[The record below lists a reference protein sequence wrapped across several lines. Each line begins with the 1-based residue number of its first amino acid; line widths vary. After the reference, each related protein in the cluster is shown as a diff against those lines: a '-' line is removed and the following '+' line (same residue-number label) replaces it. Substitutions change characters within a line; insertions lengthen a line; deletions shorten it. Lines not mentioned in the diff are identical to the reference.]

1 MNALLKSVNSQSIAS
16 ITFKVVV
23 LLTVIISFLPLFPG
37 LVGLIFAAFG
47 YIPAIDQYTFSFTG
61 FNALLAWPGLNQ
73 SIMLTLFVSITS
85 TLLSAVCCFAILQSC
100 WHSRWWKQI
109 ETLLAPIMAL
119 PHVAFAVGF
128 AFLFTPSGFIARVF
142 GEQIDWQLIH
152 DQYGIGLIL
161 ALTLKEIPFLLFMS
175 IPLLKQLNIN
185 TTLITAQSLGYN
197 NAQAWQK
204 IILPQWLPKI
214 RFSLFAVMA
223 YSISVVDVAL
233 IIGPTQPPT
242 LAVLVWQWLND
253 ADLATL
259 PKASAGALV
268 LLLLCLVTLF
278 SIRLAEWLI
287 TVKCKTWQSNG
298 RYSLP
303 IGGKSIITIT
313 YLIALIT
320 LPMLLIWSFAQR
332 WRFPDITPSKWSLRF
347 WQQEWHY
354 LLDII
359 ANSMMIALISAT
371 IALIFAIIVHEHSV
385 KAAANK
391 QWLKVPRLLIAIP
404 MLAPQLSLLFGM
416 QVATLYIAHQYY
428 YLWVIWA
435 HTFFAFPYI
444 FLALDGPWRS
454 YDQRLD
460 NVALSLGMS
469 PFKTWWQ
476 IKRPLLLPAIWI
488 AWAVGI
494 SVSLAQYLPTL
505 MLGSGRIST
514 LTTEAV
520 ALSSGQDRRISA
532 IYALLQSITPF
543 IFYII
548 AIVASRK
555 TGSLEQQ
562 DAGSNHHTHATT
574 SAPPS
579 TSTNRVTT
587 RNVSISK

>member
-1 MNALLKSVNSQSIAS
+1 MNALFKSVKKQSAAS
-16 ITFKVVV
+16 ITFKIMV
-23 LLTVIISFLPLFPG
+23 LLTVTISFLPLLPG

-47 YIPAIDQYTFSFTG
+47 YIPAIDKYTLSLDG
-61 FNALLAWPGLNQ
+61 FDELLTWPGLHQ
-73 SIMLTLFVSITS
+73 SIVLTLFVSISS
-85 TLLSAVCCFAILQSC
+85 TLLAAIFCFAILQSC

-128 AFLFTPSGFIARVF
+128 VFLFTPSGFIARLF
-142 GEQIDWQLIH
+142 GEQINWQLIH
-152 DQYGIGLIL
+152 DQYGFGLIA

-197 NAQAWQK
+197 SAQAWQK
-204 IILPQWLPKI
+204 IIMPQWLPKI

-242 LAVLVWQWLND
+242 LSVLVWQWLND
-253 ADLATL
+253 ANLATL

-268 LLLLCLVTLF
+268 LLLMCLTSLL
-278 SIRLAEWLI
+278 SIRSAEWFI
-287 TVKCKTWQSNG
+287 TIKCRTWLSNG
-298 RYSLP
+298 RFSLP

-313 YLIALIT
+313 YLIPLVT
-320 LPMLLIWSFAQR
+320 LPILLLWSFAQR
-332 WRFPDITPSKWSLRF
+332 WRFPDITPSRWSLRF
-347 WQQEWHY
+347 WQQEWDY
-354 LLDII
+354 LLDVI
-359 ANSMMIALISAT
+359 ATSITIALVSAT
-371 IALIFAIIVHEHSV
+371 IALVFAIIVHEHTS
-385 KAAANK
+385 KAEMNK
-391 QWLKVPRLLIAIP
+391 QFLKVPRLLIAIP
-404 MLAPQLSLLFGM
+404 MLAPQLSLLFGI
-416 QVATLYIAHQYY
+416 QVVTLYIANQYY
-428 YLWVIWA
+428 YLWVTWA
-435 HTFFAFPYI
+435 HIFFVFPYI

-460 NVALSLGMS
+460 KVALSLGMS
-469 PFKTWWQ
+469 PFKVWWK

-494 SVSLAQYLPTL
+494 SVSLTQYLPTL
-505 MLGSGRIST
+505 MLGAGRIST

-520 ALSSGQDRRISA
+520 TLSSGQDRRISA
-532 IYALLQSITPF
+532 IYALLQSLAPF

-548 AIVASRK
+548 AIIASRK

-562 DAGSNHHTHATT
+562 T
-574 SAPPS
+574 S
-579 TSTNRVTT
+579 TSTSRISTS
-587 RNVSISK
+587 NVSVSQQSNHP

>member
-1 MNALLKSVNSQSIAS
+1 LNALFKSVKKQSATSIA
-16 ITFKVVV
+16 FNVVV
-23 LLTVIISFLPLFPG
+23 LLAVTISFLPLLPG
-37 LVGLIFAAFG
+37 LLGLIFAAFG
-47 YIPAIDQYTFSFTG
+47 YIPAIDQYTFSFNG
-61 FNALLAWPGLNQ
+61 FNELLVWPGLPQ
-73 SIMLTLFVSITS
+73 SIILTLFISIAS
-85 TLLSAVCCFAILQSC
+85 TLLATLFCFSILQSC

-109 ETLLAPIMAL
+109 ETMLAPIMAL

-128 AFLFTPSGFIARVF
+128 AFLFAPSGFIARIF
-142 GEQIDWQLIH
+142 GAQINWQLVH
-152 DQYGIGLIL
+152 DQYGLGLIA

-185 TTLITAQSLGYN
+185 TTLITAKSLGYN

-242 LAVLVWQWLND
+242 LSVLVWQWLND

-268 LLLLCLVTLF
+268 LSIMCLIILL
-278 SIRLAEWLI
+278 SIRFTEWLI
-287 TVKCKTWQSNG
+287 TTKCRTWQSSG

-303 IGGKSIITIT
+303 IGGKSAITLT
-313 YLIALIT
+313 YLITLIT
-320 LPMLLIWSFAQR
+320 LPILLLWSFAQR
-332 WRFPDITPSKWSLRF
+332 WRFPDILPSRWSLRF
-347 WQQEWHY
+347 WQQEWDY

-359 ANSMMIALISAT
+359 ANSVMIALISAT
-371 IALIFAIIVHEHSV
+371 IALIFAILVHEHSI
-385 KAAANK
+385 KATINK
-391 QWLKVPRLLIAIP
+391 RFLKVPRLLIAIP
-404 MLAPQLSLLFGM
+404 MLAPQLSLLFGI
-416 QVATLYIAHQYY
+416 QVATLYIANQYY

-435 HTFFAFPYI
+435 HIFFAFPYI

-469 PFKTWWQ
+469 PFKTWWK

-505 MLGSGRIST
+505 MLGAGRIST

-532 IYALLQSITPF
+532 IYALLQSLVPF
-543 IFYII
+543 LFYII
-548 AIVASRK
+548 AIIISRHS
-555 TGSLEQQ
+555 GSLEQQ
-562 DAGSNHHTHATT
+562 LVT
-574 SAPPS
+574 S
-579 TSTNRVTT
+579 TSRIST
-587 RNVSISK
+587 RNVSISQKSKHT

>member
-1 MNALLKSVNSQSIAS
+1 MFKGIVFKSI
-16 ITFKVVV
+16 V
-23 LLTVIISFLPLFPG
+23 LLTVIISFLPLLPG
-37 LVGLIFAAFG
+37 LVGLVFAAFG
-47 YIPAIDQYTFSFTG
+47 YIPAIDQYTLSLDG
-61 FNALLAWPGLNQ
+61 FNELLAWPGLQQ
-73 SIMLTLFVSITS
+73 SIMLTLFVSIAS
-85 TLLSAVCCFAILQSC
+85 TLVAALCCFAILQSC
-100 WHSRWWKQI
+100 WHSRWWKQL

-142 GEQIDWQLIH
+142 GEQINWQLIH
-152 DQYGIGLIL
+152 DQYGLGLIV

-185 TTLITAQSLGYN
+185 TTLITAQSLGYS

-268 LLLLCLVTLF
+268 LLLMCLMSLL
-278 SIRLAEWLI
+278 SIRTSEWLI
-287 TVKCKTWQSNG
+287 TVKYRNWLSNG

-303 IGGKSIITIT
+303 IGGKSIITVT
-313 YLIALIT
+313 YLIALSTVPI
-320 LPMLLIWSFAQR
+320 LLLWSFAQR
-332 WRFPDITPSKWSLRF
+332 WRFPDIIPSRWSLRF

-354 LLDII
+354 LLDVIS
-359 ANSMMIALISAT
+359 NSIMIALVSGT
-371 IALIFAIIVHEHSV
+371 IALIFAIIVHEHSIR
-385 KAAANK
+385 ATANK
-391 QWLKVPRLLIAIP
+391 QWLAVPRLLIAIP

-416 QVATLYIAHQYY
+416 QVATLYIANQYY
-428 YLWVIWA
+428 HLWVIWA
-435 HTFFAFPYI
+435 HVFFAFPYI

-460 NVALSLGMS
+460 NIALSLGMS
-469 PFKTWWQ
+469 PFKVWWK

-505 MLGSGRIST
+505 MLGAGRIST

-562 DAGSNHHTHATT
+562 SAT
-574 SAPPS
+574 S
-579 TSTNRVTT
+579 TSTSNNRVTT
-587 RNVSISK
+587 HNVSISK

>member
-1 MNALLKSVNSQSIAS
+1 MNAKLCKSVAS
-16 ITFKVVV
+16 FTFNLIV
-23 LLTVIISFLPLFPG
+23 LLTVLISFLPLVPG
-37 LVGLIFAAFG
+37 LMGLLLAAFG
-47 YIPAIDQYTFSFTG
+47 YIPAIDQYTLSITG
-61 FNALLAWPGLNQ
+61 FKQLFAWPGLSQ
-73 SIMLTLFVSITS
+73 SVVLTLFISMVS
-85 TLLSAVCCFAILQSC
+85 TLVAVLFSFAILQSC
-100 WHSRWWKQI
+100 WHSRWWKQL

-128 AFLFTPSGFIARVF
+128 AFLFTPSGFIARIQ
-142 GEQIDWQLIH
+142 GDQINWQLVH
-152 DQYGIGLIL
+152 DQYGLGLIA

-185 TTLITAQSLGYN
+185 TTLITARSLGYN

-204 IILPQWLPKI
+204 IILPLWLPKI

-233 IIGPTQPPT
+233 IIGPTRPPT

-259 PKASAGALV
+259 PKASAGAL
-268 LLLLCLVTLF
+268 LLLLMCLAILL
-278 SIRLAEWLI
+278 SIRFTEWLI
-287 TVKCKTWQSNG
+287 TIKCRTWLSSG

-303 IGGKSIITIT
+303 IGGKSIIIIT
-313 YLIALIT
+313 YLITLAT
-320 LPMLLIWSFAQR
+320 LPILLMWSFAQR
-332 WRFPDITPSKWSLRF
+332 WRFPDIVPSHWSLRF
-347 WQQEWHY
+347 WQQEWGY
-354 LLDII
+354 LLNIM
-359 ANSMMIALISAT
+359 ANSIMIALVSAT
-371 IALIFAIIVHEHSV
+371 IALFFAIIIHEHSI
-385 KAAANK
+385 KATANK
-391 QWLKVPRLLIAIP
+391 RFLKVPRLLIAIP
-404 MLAPQLSLLFGM
+404 MLAPQLSLLFGI

-428 YLWVIWA
+428 YLWVTWA
-435 HTFFAFPYI
+435 HIFFVFPYI

-460 NVALSLGMS
+460 KVALSLGLS
-469 PFKTWWQ
+469 PFNVWWQ

-505 MLGSGRIST
+505 MLGAGRIST

-532 IYALLQSITPF
+532 IYALLQSLTPF
-543 IFYII
+543 LFYII

-555 TGSLEQQ
+555 SGSLEQQ
-562 DAGSNHHTHATT
+562 RSASTSRISTPNVSVSQQSNH
-574 SAPPS
+574 P
-579 TSTNRVTT
+579 
-587 RNVSISK
+587 

>member
-1 MNALLKSVNSQSIAS
+1 MMFRI
-16 ITFKVVV
+16 VV
-23 LLTVIISFLPLFPG
+23 LLTVIISFLPLLPG
-37 LVGLIFAAFG
+37 LVGLVLAAFG
-47 YIPAIDQYTFSFTG
+47 YIPAIDQYTLSFAG
-61 FNALLAWPGLNQ
+61 FDALLAWPGLDK
-73 SIMLTLFVSITS
+73 SILLTLFVSLAS
-85 TLLSAVCCFAILQSC
+85 TLLSALFCFAILQSC

-109 ETLLAPIMAL
+109 ESLLAPVMAL

-142 GEQIDWQLIH
+142 GEQINWQLVH
-152 DQYGIGLIL
+152 DQYGFGLIV

-268 LLLLCLVTLF
+268 LLLICLISLLG
-278 SIRLAEWLI
+278 IRLSEWLV
-287 TVKCKTWQSNG
+287 TVKCKSWQSNG

-303 IGGKSIITIT
+303 IGGKSMIVVT
-313 YLIALIT
+313 YLTALFTI
-320 LPMLLIWSFAQR
+320 PMLLLWSFAQR
-332 WRFPDITPSKWSLRF
+332 WRFPDITPSRWSLRF
-347 WQQEWHY
+347 WQQEWDY
-354 LLDII
+354 LVDII
-359 ANSMMIALISAT
+359 ANSIIIALVSAT
-371 IALIFAIIVHEHSV
+371 IALIFAIIVHEHSIR
-385 KAAANK
+385 ATANK
-391 QWLKVPRLLIAIP
+391 HLLKVPRLLIAIP
-404 MLAPQLSLLFGM
+404 MLAPQLSLLFGI
-416 QVATLYIAHQYY
+416 QVATLYIANQYY
-428 YLWVIWA
+428 YAWVIWA
-435 HTFFAFPYI
+435 HIFFVFPYI

-460 NVALSLGMS
+460 KVALSLGMS
-469 PFKTWWQ
+469 PFKVWWK

-505 MLGSGRIST
+505 MLGAGRIST

-532 IYALLQSITPF
+532 IYALLQSVMPF

-548 AIVASRK
+548 AILASRK
-555 TGSLEQQ
+555 TGSLEQR
-562 DAGSNHHTHATT
+562 TT
-574 SAPPS
+574 STSTS

-587 RNVSISK
+587 RNVSINK

>member
-1 MNALLKSVNSQSIAS
+1 
-16 ITFKVVV
+16 V
-23 LLTVIISFLPLFPG
+23 LLTVLISFLPLVPG
-37 LVGLIFAAFG
+37 LVGLLLAAFG
-47 YIPAIDQYTFSFTG
+47 YIPAIDQYALSIIG
-61 FNALLAWPGLNQ
+61 FKLLFAWPGLSQ
-73 SIMLTLFVSITS
+73 SVVLTLFTSIAS
-85 TLLSAVCCFAILQSC
+85 TLLAALFSFAILQSC
-100 WHSRWWKQI
+100 WHSRWWKQL

-128 AFLFTPSGFIARVF
+128 AFLFTPSGFIARIL
-142 GEQIDWQLIH
+142 GEQINWQLVH
-152 DQYGIGLIL
+152 DQYGLGLIA

-185 TTLITAQSLGYN
+185 TTLITARSLGYN

-259 PKASAGALV
+259 PKASAGAL
-268 LLLLCLVTLF
+268 LLLVICLVILL
-278 SIRLAEWLI
+278 SIRFAEWLI
-287 TVKCKTWQSNG
+287 TIKCRIWLSSG

-303 IGGKSIITIT
+303 ISGKSIIVTT
-313 YLIALIT
+313 YLITLAT
-320 LPMLLIWSFAQR
+320 LPILFTWSFAQR
-332 WRFPDITPSKWSLRF
+332 WRFPDIAPSRWSLRF

-359 ANSMMIALISAT
+359 TNSIMIALVSAT
-371 IALIFAIIVHEHSV
+371 IALVFAIIIHEHSI
-385 KAAANK
+385 KATLNK
-391 QWLKVPRLLIAIP
+391 RFLKVPRLLIAIP
-404 MLAPQLSLLFGM
+404 MLAPQLSLLFGI

-428 YLWVIWA
+428 YLWVTWA
-435 HTFFAFPYI
+435 HTFFVFPYI

-460 NVALSLGMS
+460 KVALSLGMS
-469 PFKTWWQ
+469 PFKVWWQ

-505 MLGSGRIST
+505 MLGAGRIST

-543 IFYII
+543 LFYII
-548 AIVASRK
+548 AIIASRK

-562 DAGSNHHTHATT
+562 RTT
-574 SAPPS
+574 S
-579 TSTNRVTT
+579 TSRITT
-587 RNVSISK
+587 SNVSISKQSHHP

>member
-1 MNALLKSVNSQSIAS
+1 M
-16 ITFKVVV
+16 TV
-23 LLTVIISFLPLFPG
+23 LISFLPLLPG
-37 LVGLIFAAFG
+37 LIGLLLSAFG
-47 YIPAIDQYTFSFTG
+47 YIPAINQYTLSLAGFAQLFS
-61 FNALLAWPGLNQ
+61 WPGLSQ
-73 SIMLTLFVSITS
+73 SIGLTLFISVMS
-85 TLLSAVCCFAILQSC
+85 TLLTALFCFSILQSC

-119 PHVAFAVGF
+119 PHVAFAIGF
-128 AFLFTPSGFIARVF
+128 AFLFTPSGFVARLL
-142 GEQIDWQLIH
+142 GDQINLQLVH
-152 DQYGIGLIL
+152 DPYGLGLI
-161 ALTLKEIPFLLFMS
+161 AVLTLKEIPFLLFMS
-175 IPLLKQLNIN
+175 IPLLKQLNVN

-223 YSISVVDVAL
+223 YGISVVDVAL
-233 IIGPTQPPT
+233 IIGPTRPPT
-242 LAVLVWQWLND
+242 LSVLVWQWLND

-259 PKASAGALV
+259 PKASAGALL
-268 LLLLCLVTLF
+268 LLLLCLVVLLG
-278 SIRLAEWLI
+278 IRFMEWLI
-287 TVKCKTWQSNG
+287 TVKWRAWQSNG
-298 RYSLP
+298 RFALP
-303 IGGKSIITIT
+303 IGGKGIITIT
-313 YLIALIT
+313 YLIT
-320 LPMLLIWSFAQR
+320 LTILPILLLWSVAQR
-332 WRFPDITPSKWSLRF
+332 WRFPDILPSRWSLRF

-359 ANSMMIALISAT
+359 INSLLIALVSAT
-371 IALIFAIIVHEHSV
+371 IALFFAIVIHEHSSR
-385 KAAANK
+385 ANQNK
-391 QWLKVPRLLIAIP
+391 RHIKVPRLLISIP

-428 YLWVIWA
+428 YLWVTWA
-435 HTFFAFPYI
+435 HIFFVFPYV

-460 NVALSLGMS
+460 KVGLSLGLS
-469 PFKTWWQ
+469 PFKVWWQ
-476 IKRPLLLPAIWI
+476 IKYPLLLPAIWI

-505 MLGSGRIST
+505 MLGAGRIAT

-520 ALSSGQDRRISA
+520 TLSSGQDRRISA

-548 AIVASRK
+548 AIIASRK

-562 DAGSNHHTHATT
+562 PAT
-574 SAPPS
+574 S
-579 TSTNRVTT
+579 TSNI
-587 RNVSISK
+587 NQ

>member
-1 MNALLKSVNSQSIAS
+1 MNAKLCTLKKQSVAS
-16 ITFKVVV
+16 FTFNLIV
-23 LLTVIISFLPLFPG
+23 LLTVLISFLPLIPG
-37 LVGLIFAAFG
+37 LMGLLLAAFG
-47 YIPAIDQYTFSFTG
+47 YIPAIDQYTLSITG
-61 FNALLAWPGLNQ
+61 FKQLLAWPGLSQ
-73 SIMLTLFVSITS
+73 SVVLTLFISIAS
-85 TLLSAVCCFAILQSC
+85 TLVAALFSFAILQSC
-100 WHSRWWKQI
+100 WHSRWWKQL

-128 AFLFTPSGFIARVF
+128 AFLFTPSGFIARIL
-142 GEQIDWQLIH
+142 GDQINWQLVH
-152 DQYGIGLIL
+152 DQYGLGLIA

-185 TTLITAQSLGYN
+185 TTLITARSLGYN

-233 IIGPTQPPT
+233 IIGPTRPPT

-259 PKASAGALV
+259 PKASAGAL
-268 LLLLCLVTLF
+268 LLLLMCLAILL
-278 SIRLAEWLI
+278 SIRFTEWFI
-287 TVKCKTWQSNG
+287 TIKCRTWLSSG

-303 IGGKSIITIT
+303 IGGKSIIIIT
-313 YLIALIT
+313 YLITLAT
-320 LPMLLIWSFAQR
+320 LPILLMWSFAQR
-332 WRFPDITPSKWSLRF
+332 WRFPDIVPSRWSLRF
-347 WQQEWHY
+347 WQQEWGY

-359 ANSMMIALISAT
+359 ANSIMIALVSAT
-371 IALIFAIIVHEHSV
+371 IALIFAIIIHEHSI
-385 KAAANK
+385 KATLNK
-391 QWLKVPRLLIAIP
+391 RFLKVPRLLIAIP
-404 MLAPQLSLLFGM
+404 MLAPQLSLLFGI

-428 YLWVIWA
+428 YLWVTWA
-435 HTFFAFPYI
+435 HIFFVFPYI

-460 NVALSLGMS
+460 RVALSLGLS
-469 PFKTWWQ
+469 PFKVWWR
-476 IKRPLLLPAIWI
+476 IKRPILLPAIWI

-505 MLGSGRIST
+505 MLGAGRIST

-532 IYALLQSITPF
+532 IYALLQSLTPF
-543 IFYII
+543 LFYII

-555 TGSLEQQ
+555 SGSLEQQ
-562 DAGSNHHTHATT
+562 R
-574 SAPPS
+574 S
-579 TSTNRVTT
+579 TSTSRISTP
-587 RNVSISK
+587 NVSVSQQSNHP

>member
-1 MNALLKSVNSQSIAS
+1 MNAKLCTLNKQSVAS
-16 ITFKVVV
+16 FTFNLIV
-23 LLTVIISFLPLFPG
+23 LLTVLISFLPLVPG
-37 LVGLIFAAFG
+37 LMGLLLAAFG
-47 YIPAIDQYTFSFTG
+47 YIPAIDQYTLSITG
-61 FNALLAWPGLNQ
+61 FTQLFTWPGLSQ
-73 SIMLTLFVSITS
+73 SVVLTLFISIAS
-85 TLLSAVCCFAILQSC
+85 TLIAALFSFAILQSC
-100 WHSRWWKQI
+100 WHSRWWKQL

-128 AFLFTPSGFIARVF
+128 AFLFTPSGFIARIL
-142 GEQIDWQLIH
+142 GDQINWQLVH
-152 DQYGIGLIL
+152 DQYGLGLIA

-185 TTLITAQSLGYN
+185 TTLITARSLGYN

-233 IIGPTQPPT
+233 IIGPTRPPT

-259 PKASAGALV
+259 PKASAGAL
-268 LLLLCLVTLF
+268 LLLLMCLAILL
-278 SIRLAEWLI
+278 SIRFTEWLI
-287 TVKCKTWQSNG
+287 TIKCRTWLSSG

-303 IGGKSIITIT
+303 IGGKSIIIIT
-313 YLIALIT
+313 YLITLAT
-320 LPMLLIWSFAQR
+320 LPILLMWSFAQR
-332 WRFPDITPSKWSLRF
+332 WRFPDIVPSRWSLRF
-347 WQQEWHY
+347 WQQEWGY

-359 ANSMMIALISAT
+359 ANSIMIALVSAT
-371 IALIFAIIVHEHSV
+371 IALVFAIIIHEHSI
-385 KAAANK
+385 KATANK
-391 QWLKVPRLLIAIP
+391 RFLKVPRLLIAIP
-404 MLAPQLSLLFGM
+404 MLAPQLSLLFGI

-428 YLWVIWA
+428 YLWVTWA
-435 HTFFAFPYI
+435 HIFFVFPYI

-460 NVALSLGMS
+460 KVALSLGLS
-469 PFKTWWQ
+469 PFKVWWQ

-505 MLGSGRIST
+505 MLGAGRIST

-532 IYALLQSITPF
+532 IYALLQSLTPF
-543 IFYII
+543 LFYII

-555 TGSLEQQ
+555 SGSLEQQ
-562 DAGSNHHTHATT
+562 RPTSTSRISTPNVSVSQQSNH
-574 SAPPS
+574 P
-579 TSTNRVTT
+579 
-587 RNVSISK
+587 

>member
-1 MNALLKSVNSQSIAS
+1 M
-16 ITFKVVV
+16 V
-23 LLTVIISFLPLFPG
+23 LLTIVIIFSPLLPG
-37 LVGLIFAAFG
+37 LIGLIFAAFG
-47 YIPAIDQYTFSFTG
+47 YIPAIDQYTFSLDG
-61 FNALLAWPGLNQ
+61 FNALLAWPGLHQ
-73 SIMLTLFVSITS
+73 SIVLTLFVSISS
-85 TLLSAVCCFAILQSC
+85 TLLAAFFCVAILQSC

-128 AFLFTPSGFIARVF
+128 AFLFTPSGFIARLF
-142 GEQIDWQLIH
+142 GEQINWQLIH
-152 DQYGIGLIL
+152 DQYGFGLIA

-185 TTLITAQSLGYN
+185 TTLTTAKSLGYN

-242 LAVLVWQWLND
+242 LSVLVWQWLND

-268 LLLLCLVTLF
+268 LLLICLATLLSIRSAEWFVTLKC
-278 SIRLAEWLI
+278 RTWL
-287 TVKCKTWQSNG
+287 SNG
-298 RYSLP
+298 RFSLP

-313 YLIALIT
+313 YLITLVT
-320 LPMLLIWSFAQR
+320 LPILLLWSFAQR
-332 WRFPDITPSKWSLRF
+332 WRFPDITPSRWSLRF
-347 WQQEWHY
+347 WQQEWDY
-354 LLDII
+354 LLDVI
-359 ANSMMIALISAT
+359 ANSIMIALVSAT
-371 IALIFAIIVHEHSV
+371 IALVFAIIVHEHSV
-385 KAAANK
+385 KAEANK
-391 QWLKVPRLLIAIP
+391 QFLKVPRLLIAIP
-404 MLAPQLSLLFGM
+404 MLAPQLSLLFGI
-416 QVATLYIAHQYY
+416 QVATLYIANQYY
-428 YLWVIWA
+428 YLWVTWA
-435 HTFFAFPYI
+435 HIFFVFPYI

-460 NVALSLGMS
+460 KVALSLGMS
-469 PFKTWWQ
+469 PFKVWWK

-505 MLGSGRIST
+505 MLGAGRIST

-532 IYALLQSITPF
+532 IYALLQSLAPF

-548 AIVASRK
+548 AIIASRK

-562 DAGSNHHTHATT
+562 K
-574 SAPPS
+574 S
-579 TSTNRVTT
+579 TSTSRISTS
-587 RNVSISK
+587 NVSVSQQSNHP

>member
-1 MNALLKSVNSQSIAS
+1 
-16 ITFKVVV
+16 V
-23 LLTVIISFLPLFPG
+23 LLTVLISFLPLVPG
-37 LVGLIFAAFG
+37 LMGLLLAAFG
-47 YIPAIDQYTFSFTG
+47 YIPAIDQYALSITG
-61 FNALLAWPGLNQ
+61 FKLLFAWPGLSQ
-73 SIMLTLFVSITS
+73 SVVLTLFTSIAS
-85 TLLSAVCCFAILQSC
+85 TLLAALFSFAILQSC
-100 WHSRWWKQI
+100 WHSRWWKQL

-128 AFLFTPSGFIARVF
+128 AFLFTPSGFISRTL
-142 GEQIDWQLIH
+142 GEQINWQLVH
-152 DQYGIGLIL
+152 DQYGLGLIA

-175 IPLLKQLNIN
+175 IPLLRQLNIN
-185 TTLITAQSLGYN
+185 TTLITARSLGYN

-259 PKASAGALV
+259 PKASAGAL
-268 LLLLCLVTLF
+268 LLLVICLVILL
-278 SIRLAEWLI
+278 SIRFVEWLI
-287 TVKCKTWQSNG
+287 TIKCRSWLSSG

-303 IGGKSIITIT
+303 ISGKSIIVTT
-313 YLIALIT
+313 YLITLAT
-320 LPMLLIWSFAQR
+320 LPILFTWSFAQR
-332 WRFPDITPSKWSLRF
+332 WRFPDIAPSRWSLGF

-359 ANSMMIALISAT
+359 TNSIMIALVSAT
-371 IALIFAIIVHEHSV
+371 IALFFAIIIHEHSI
-385 KAAANK
+385 KATLNK
-391 QWLKVPRLLIAIP
+391 RFLKVPRLLIAIP
-404 MLAPQLSLLFGM
+404 MLAPQLSLLFGI

-428 YLWVIWA
+428 YLWVTWA
-435 HTFFAFPYI
+435 HTFFVFPYI

-460 NVALSLGMS
+460 KVALSLGMS
-469 PFKTWWQ
+469 PFKVWWQ

-505 MLGSGRIST
+505 MLGAGRIST

-543 IFYII
+543 LFYII
-548 AIVASRK
+548 AIIASRK

-562 DAGSNHHTHATT
+562 RTT
-574 SAPPS
+574 S
-579 TSTNRVTT
+579 TSRITT
-587 RNVSISK
+587 SNVSISKQSHHP

>member
-1 MNALLKSVNSQSIAS
+1 LNAIFTTLKKQSVAAF
-16 ITFKVVV
+16 TFNLIV
-23 LLTVIISFLPLFPG
+23 LLTVLISFLPLLPG
-37 LVGLIFAAFG
+37 LIGLLLAAFG
-47 YIPAIDQYTFSFTG
+47 YIPAIDQYALSLDGFTQ
-61 FNALLAWPGLNQ
+61 LLAWPGLSQ
-73 SIMLTLFVSITS
+73 SVVLTLFVSVAS
-85 TLLSAVCCFAILQSC
+85 TLLSALCCFAILQSC

-128 AFLFTPSGFIARVF
+128 AFLFTPSGFIARLL
-142 GEQIDWQLIH
+142 GEQINWQLIH
-152 DQYGIGLIL
+152 DQYGLGLIA

-185 TTLITAQSLGYN
+185 ITLITAQSLGYN

-242 LAVLVWQWLND
+242 LSVLVWQWLND

-259 PKASAGALV
+259 PKASAGALL
-268 LLLLCLVTLF
+268 LLLLCLLVLLG
-278 SIRLAEWLI
+278 IRLTEWI
-287 TVKCKTWQSNG
+287 MTVKCRTWQSSG
-298 RYSLP
+298 RFSLP

-313 YLIALIT
+313 YLITLTT
-320 LPMLLIWSFAQR
+320 LPMLLLWSVAQR
-332 WRFPDITPSKWSLRF
+332 WRFPDITPSTWSLRF
-347 WQQEWHY
+347 WQQEWYY

-359 ANSMMIALISAT
+359 ANSITIALVSAT
-371 IALIFAIIVHEHSV
+371 IALFFAIVIHEHSI
-385 KAAANK
+385 KASLNK
-391 QWLKVPRLLIAIP
+391 GKFKVPRLLISIP

-416 QVATLYIAHQYY
+416 QVATLFIAHQHY
-428 YLWVIWA
+428 YLWVTWA
-435 HTFFAFPYI
+435 HTFFVFPYV

-460 NVALSLGMS
+460 KVGASLGMS
-469 PFKTWWQ
+469 PFKVWWQ

-505 MLGSGRIST
+505 MLGAGRIST

-543 IFYII
+543 VFYII

-562 DAGSNHHTHATT
+562 RAN
-574 SAPPS
+574 SAS
-579 TSTNRVTT
+579 LTSTNRVTT
-587 RNVSISK
+587 HNVSISK